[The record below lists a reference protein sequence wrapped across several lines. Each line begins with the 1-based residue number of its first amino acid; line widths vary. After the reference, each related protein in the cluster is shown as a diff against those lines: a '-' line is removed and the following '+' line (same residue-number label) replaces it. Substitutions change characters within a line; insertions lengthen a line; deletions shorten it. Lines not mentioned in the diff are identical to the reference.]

1 MSDFQIALIIFTG
14 LIIFGVVLFIFW
26 NDTMETIFTIIG
38 LIFQMIWYFFLF
50 FLAGGL
56 LILLLTFTIHIYRM
70 DM

>member
-14 LIIFGVVLFIFW
+14 LIIFGVVLSIFW

-38 LIFQMIWYFFLF
+38 LIFQMIWHFFLF